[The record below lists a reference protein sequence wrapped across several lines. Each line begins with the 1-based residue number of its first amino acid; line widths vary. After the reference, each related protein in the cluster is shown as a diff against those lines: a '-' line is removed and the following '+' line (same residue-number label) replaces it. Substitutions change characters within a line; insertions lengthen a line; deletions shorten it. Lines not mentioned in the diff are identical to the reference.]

1 MSDKEKLKELS
12 ARPVDHITNE
22 NDEANFMIQSL
33 RKLREE
39 VLKKLKGSPEEKLAK
54 IQKMNFEERLKIYF
68 RE

>member
-1 MSDKEKLKELS
+1 MSDKEKLKELL
-12 ARPVDHITNE
+12 ARPVGDIT
-22 NDEANFMIQSL
+22 NDEANFMVQSL

-54 IQKMNFEERLKIYF
+54 IQKMNFKERLKIYF